1 MCECR
6 LASVER
12 VLGVASVEPWIL
24 GLELLRGVSRV
35 SYLELLRGRVSG
47 LLLGAGATQNPR
59 VLVTGRGCGSCMTCF
74 SSSSSSAAVA

>member
-24 GLELLRGVSRV
+24 GQKLLRGVS
-35 SYLELLRGRVSG
+35 S
-47 LLLGAGATQNPR
+47 LLLGATQNPR
-59 VLVTGRGCGSCMTCF
+59 VLVTGRGCGSGMTCF
-74 SSSSSSAAVA
+74 SSSSAEDMR